1 MEVINNFISG
11 NQRKSRNDSTVSN
24 TSGSVRHKWR
34 LMRTK
39 PTKKSDPDI
48 ELNNSEPSSENPN
61 DSLPGID
68 RVLATD
74 SCIVCANDVEYVYVL
89 SKCGHRACIDCWRR
103 FAYSQVSSFAM
114 AHITCIAC
122 DRRLSRALIIQLLK
136 PRPLENG
143 GFDVFPSSDL
153 QQAEKIY
160 RRYEDFLLR
169 QCLSRDKRTRW
180 CPRGCGYALLAGRGF
195 RNCPRIKC
203 EHPDCDYAA
212 FCYKCH
218 ASWGPIDMEHVCK
231 GSSRGAV
238 GTTEGGAS
246 SSGGTAG
253 DFFTGEN
260 PRSLLS
266 QLRQFFRLPSAS
278 AVATDAVAGATASSR
293 RSRRRGPTED
303 IESGT
308 WSSIALTTASARK
321 FSTTAMPLQ
330 GDDNSDQTINTDDEI
345 EKNVFAYK
353 GADANISKIKLD
365 LPENVSG
372 EVKACPRCHTLLL
385 KLDDGSCNHMSC
397 FICGCEFCW
406 LCLREVRDTHFL
418 SPTGCTFW
426 GRQRWPFRRRIWA
439 MLIAAFGT
447 PFILAIVTAL
457 AIPGIVIGFPAYVSY
472 KVGQRIRGG
481 KCKRILLKTLAFF
494 GGLLVSP
501 IIAALVTIFGIPL
514 VLIYVYIFMPIT
526 LFSELKVRLSTNNPS
541 NTQAKAIDPEVGFK
555 INWEQ
560 VGEAAAAAASVST
573 ADTPKHLPGDASTS
587 DSSSRPNSLRCN
599 STTLKSSKRH
609 RKSDT
614 RGKEFSSR
622 SKKDRVTPTSQ
633 TSVSVET
640 LQEKTSF

>member
-1 MEVINNFISG
+1 MGLLNFEG

-330 GDDNSDQTINTDDEI
+330 GLVAIHQLTSDMSKRIKQTSLTCGWEHTYCARTESAKITDSVGRSLTYFEGSPMI
-345 EKNVFAYK
+345 ASVLS
-353 GADANISKIKLD
+353 IS
-365 LPENVSG
+365 G
-372 EVKACPRCHTLLL
+372 
-385 KLDDGSCNHMSC
+385 
-397 FICGCEFCW
+397 
-406 LCLREVRDTHFL
+406 
-418 SPTGCTFW
+418 PTGCTFW

-501 IIAALVTIFGIPL
+501 IIAGYLSVALL
-514 VLIYVYIFMPIT
+514 
-526 LFSELKVRLSTNNPS
+526 
-541 NTQAKAIDPEVGFK
+541 
-555 INWEQ
+555 
-560 VGEAAAAAASVST
+560 
-573 ADTPKHLPGDASTS
+573 
-587 DSSSRPNSLRCN
+587 
-599 STTLKSSKRH
+599 
-609 RKSDT
+609 
-614 RGKEFSSR
+614 
-622 SKKDRVTPTSQ
+622 
-633 TSVSVET
+633 
-640 LQEKTSF
+640 